1 MEFTTLTQLET
12 NFTDSQFWKAI
23 NIWCDNPQVANR
35 RLLACVEILSVEVD
49 CDTSDILQA
58 ISALDLSQTT
68 VLPNEDYVDI
78 KRLLEVLG
86 ITDKIS
92 NATSESK
99 TVLYLRKQLPR
110 IPNIFSSGIE
120 FSLLQKQENRV
131 INIHKSF
138 FTYKKSLGPM
148 CMYTIQQRKDG
159 NTCISING
167 LRDMISDPSISWLE
181 KKLFPCLLKWMG
193 SKPKTA
199 TAYRLPSLGF
209 VSAEKYAKLYW
220 ELKEKYSAKL
230 IKNWPENTDPKKFV
244 YEDIAI
250 ATYLLLLWEKERL
263 EKGITNLQS
272 FLDLGCGNGLLVH
285 ILFCE
290 GHRGLGIDLRRRKVW
305 DLYPSETPLQVDT
318 IIPSSET
325 LYPEYDWIIG
335 NHSDELT
342 PWIPVIAAR
351 SSIDCRIFLLPCCP
365 YELDGTKYQRYS
377 AAKSQYS
384 EYIDYVKNV
393 CEVCGFETYIDKLRI
408 PSTKR
413 ICLIGWGRRHSDE
426 DDVETIEHRIQ
437 DMIGA
442 KVILI
447 RQEKDNVGTGADT
460 DKESSLRAN
469 GWICNFKPRDAVEKV
484 RNCTQLEKTLIADIV
499 AMVVNQLLSDGR
511 VISLD
516 GSTKKIWNAGR
527 CLTLRQLA
535 ESIPREKL
543 IRLRK
548 ECGGLQTLLKNHG
561 HVFRVTQGKVEFRIP
576 GEQMQKTSK
585 KRGTSLRR
593 KMKPCWFHE
602 HHPNGCPTTEA
613 NCNYKH

>member
-1 MEFTTLTQLET
+1 MEFTILTELET
-12 NFTDSQFWKAI
+12 NFSESQFWKAI

-35 RLLACVEILSVEVD
+35 RLLACVEILRVEVN
-49 CDTSDILQA
+49 CDTSDIFQA
-58 ISALDLSQTT
+58 ISALNLSSITSF
-68 VLPNEDYVDI
+68 PNVDCI
-78 KRLLEVLG
+78 NVNRLLEALN
-86 ITDKIS
+86 IIDKVS

-120 FSLLQKQENRV
+120 FSLLEKQENRV

-138 FTYKKSLGPM
+138 FSHKKSLGPM
-148 CMYTIQQRKDG
+148 CAYTIQQRKNG
-159 NTCISING
+159 NTSISING
-167 LRDMISDPSISWLE
+167 LKNTISDPSIIWLE

-193 SKPKTA
+193 NKPKT
-199 TAYRLPSLGF
+199 TAAHQQPSLGF
-209 VSAEKYAKLYW
+209 VSAEKYAELYW
-220 ELKEKYSAKL
+220 KLKEKYSVKL

-285 ILFCE
+285 ILFSE
-290 GHRGLGIDLRRRKVW
+290 GYRGLGIDLRRRKIW
-305 DLYPSETPLQVDT
+305 DLYPLETPLQVST

-325 LYPEYDWIIG
+325 VYPDYDWIIG

-351 SSIDCRIFLLPCCP
+351 SSINCRVFLLPCCP

-377 AAKSQYS
+377 AARSQYS

-393 CEVCGFETYIDKLRI
+393 CEVCGFRMYIDKLRI

-413 ICLIGWGRRHSDE
+413 ICLIGWERRHSDE
-426 DDVETIEHRIQ
+426 DDIETVEHRIQ
-437 DMIGA
+437 EMIGA
-442 KVILI
+442 KTILI
-447 RQEKDNVGTGADT
+447 RQENDNAETGVDA
-460 DKESSLRAN
+460 DKEKSFRAN

-484 RNCTQLEKTLIADIV
+484 RNCTQLEKTLVADIV
-499 AMVVNQLLSDGR
+499 DIVVNQLLSDGR
-511 VISLD
+511 MISLD
-516 GSTKKIWNAGR
+516 GPITKIWNAGR

-535 ESIPREKL
+535 ESIPRETL

-576 GEQMQKTSK
+576 GKQMQKTSK
-585 KRGTSLRR
+585 KRGTSLKR

-613 NCNYKH
+613 N